1 LSNLI
6 DELHKLCA
14 KPNFNSIFCY
24 AVRFSLRNVKDFGTS
39 TPSKLALVS
48 FLENLIEALPHT
60 TGLSLGL
67 SLTRSTFV
75 ELQQSFIM
83 WFRSKLS
90 TYTDHEGVLT
100 KLGTQLFTDLGSER
114 FHFML
119 VQLRLSSDPDLS
131 SLKLVAALC
140 KGAKSVANLPITMM
154 PLSSYNEEISP
165 YFNEDEA
172 NPNCFEDYF
181 LTSSSHLKTLIGS
194 LSSEDGGQSSIDYL
208 LADAFDDLGG
218 MSLSTCQ
225 AADCL
230 FSQFSP
236 SDVTPNFVAKCLCVM
251 IGPTPESKPFLTSE
265 QFIHF
270 LRSIG
275 KNFPENVP
283 VESRVGSWPVD
294 NFLDWVHRMNFDLTA
309 SQIIDALDC
318 SSFYVADYV
327 GLSVL
332 KRFLVYETHNLQEVP
347 LEMFYRP
354 WKNVA
359 GQLSLFQQ
367 CVAHPD
373 LTILPL
379 NTSTSHLNGLKLVAG
394 EDKMPMILIWK
405 SPDFVTAILRI
416 STLGYFNET
425 RILIEEGFK
434 YSPDIVTATLLLTS
448 GMIPLKVKML
458 EKALSRLLLPHTN
471 SHAILQ
477 TVWTGS
483 LNHLTD
489 SERRLLRSLLLHQC
503 MKLIET
509 WCEDL
514 SPPPTSSNPP
524 QDTFFNFLSVILRL
538 QGDPIIPMALL
549 LGSRSNPIS
558 KAVFQM
564 WPMRS
569 ASDVSFLDAFGL
581 VEIVNWL
588 SVSAR
593 LDLAITLVAYM
604 VDAVSN
610 FFGDSAEP
618 FGPLNQCP
626 RQISALQNALS
637 AFLTN
642 WYMEQMCVRR
652 EEADLFAIELRS
664 YLSRRYPALVD
675 SGAPIFSPKL
685 DANYHLPRKLKRPP
699 LILLRHIINSASKAI
714 SEGSVN
720 VSPRVQAETAQALEF
735 YLQNLNRAYAT
746 QSNPICSGPNVSNS
760 VPQTGSAVWNTRES
774 NSTNIAYLSPYN
786 QVSANRSGAP
796 LMAGTVQPPLGGG
809 GSGGVPS
816 LIYLDFNADLVDAD
830 STPEDRQVNG
840 FFHNL
845 LQVSVSVED
854 SVKILYDYATHDDVA
869 NRKLLEGILR
879 VLTAE
884 ITLHFLDYPEHALNS
899 IMDFYGGVLAGLVN
913 QLPVTL
919 LSSLWTALL
928 GRLYQFNN
936 ETSLDTPAFRSII
949 GVLYKTKATLVRY
962 ANLTSAIIRCHAFKH
977 FPPDLRETI
986 LNADAV
992 CKSYQR
998 PTANAHSHLTGSQSL
1013 KDLHVSGQ
1021 TIHMQQPQ
1029 SQQIQQSGF
1038 QSEWAPPTPP
1048 EESIRDRIVFTVNN
1062 VDRSNT
1068 TLKCRELCDFL
1079 KPTMVPWF
1087 IHYLINKRVTVEN
1100 AFLDVFAEVIELVN
1114 QRHPNTRQLAIEE
1127 LYRSI
1132 KAILRNIRS
1141 DVDDSQA
1148 RLYLKN
1154 LGRFLGMLTLARNR
1168 PVIFEDLNLKELILE
1183 AQEMGAVAFAYVI
1196 PFVSQVLKGA
1206 VGSIFAS
1213 TPYIV
1218 AILGVLRE
1226 LYENCNLKVQFKFEI
1241 EMLFK
1246 EFHLNVTDVPIPP
1259 PPEIARPRG
1268 PRYISLNA
1276 GNIPTGQHQTPNQQQ
1291 QTAAAAQARSLIV
1304 QQALHQQQP
1313 SLQPTYEPSVID
1325 CNPRSLTALAH
1336 QQQQRLVAAAAAS
1349 GQHPSMYG
1357 NVGSA
1362 AGRSN
1367 VIAALLEG
1375 THSNPAAAAAV
1386 LAGNAHRGGG
1396 DSIYSYA
1403 AAADENI
1410 RRKFEPA
1417 YLSLQQQQL
1426 QQQQTSQVAAA
1437 AASSRQQQQAAIY
1450 QQLSGVVNSSGQQI
1464 SAQNSNYNVPVTAG
1478 MPHVVSAP
1486 QLASS
1491 IQGASRDISQ
1501 STTQFHY
1508 DEVDINTVRGAVN
1521 MEEIVQYIYNLNNS
1535 PAVSSIN
1542 SQAAA
1547 RALNIIH
1554 TDAVKSAIVQT
1565 VEKAIVSVINLLAE
1579 KWIAV
1584 AVATTESLA
1593 KKDHAFQPDPML
1605 LMRSARQMAR
1615 HLGCGVTLSP
1625 AKEALQ
1631 PALLNSIIA
1640 AITSLT
1646 KFDKLDK
1653 DAAELIAVV
1662 ITSRVSPAGVAYIQK
1677 TIAERAVREVEK
1689 KFEPEVKIRQELGPV
1704 RFLEQAARL
1713 NKNLPESVQL
1723 NAHMMTNIKPQAY
1736 DSLDKTIPG
1745 FTPMSSATY
1754 STGNSHFVMQPAAAA
1769 GNTALA
1775 AAQQQILQRA
1785 VSSGVMPPQQSQ
1797 PQAQLPNVSS
1807 ASTMV
1812 KYLQQQQQYMQ
1823 QQQQQHSSQPTPQ
1836 NQIQP
1841 AEALYSLAMQLRQL
1855 FEKLMKSLHVSTPS
1869 EQPLLRVQQE
1879 IIEIIMQARS
1889 VASGRN
1895 SNILSRLVSAT
1906 VHSFLT
1912 FYRPSQWLDVLEGH
1926 QVMDCLREMHMI
1938 IFKTLLSIEQH
1949 SWIIRQITHTWI
1961 QLPDGES
1968 SPTAQSSTNLTNPP
1982 SKVEQLSTLATL
1994 AIEKSGTPV
2003 PDSNKETESDTCK
2016 WNWEAFAEL
2025 LRCHVLYLSQIDAC
2039 LAPKVEAGH
2048 KLAVTFVLNLLDQ
2061 YVLPPLVGSCNQ
2073 VSTGCAVMAI
2083 NVTQTLSTSLGSVFK
2098 VAHKREF
2105 TVLNEFDLW
2114 LTMRALERLQL
2125 STVIALGD
2133 FNLRLRLSCARIR
2146 AIMDWGLFDSEEL
2159 NSIAS
2164 KDSPEFGALFA
2175 GISRTLEFDDT
2186 NVMKTKTEHVFR
2198 WWFYQRP
2205 QACPGQADF
2214 ENQAGQ
2220 LLQFL
2225 QSTGLI
2231 TNEENMTRFLRLS
2244 TIFVIDRA
2252 QNTLKTAET
2261 NTLPNA
2267 TPQRSLSTL
2276 LELDAYARLLAIVI
2290 AMGSHEGGEKAKIT
2304 LLNRALGILG
2314 GTLMQSHEI
2323 RTEQFNSMPFQRI
2336 MIMLLTDLYEIIPAP
2351 SRQTKKS
2358 EETQD
2363 DHSSPTLYEYIP
2375 IAFGCLLH
2383 FLRPAR
2389 MPRFQL
2395 AFLEIISHR
2404 SFMERML
2411 SRTEQDIV
2419 SIAYRCIYA
2428 QLLADMM
2435 SHIAFFLQNTITSK
2449 GITNLYVAT
2458 FRLWMVLFYDF
2469 SDFVSEYCTFFCDV
2483 FPSAAIQLR
2492 NLVISSEPR
2501 KEGTSLDPL
2510 NAPPIDQLSQ
2520 LEDPLGYAMK
2530 AGNRLP
2536 PVLRA
2541 EIDSYLSTRQ
2551 PTKFLIDLPA
2561 MLRRVDSVA
2570 ALLASPPL
2578 LLTSAMFVEQSES
2591 AEATN
2596 NETAPPQPPPQ
2607 GKKAKKAAAAK
2618 AAAALAH
2625 QQAVLSGAAVQANM
2639 SARWAAVGSQTLSTY
2654 GINTCLNYVP
2664 ELMTDLVVY
2673 LCITAVRNLRESG
2686 QPLNV
2691 STVAKTPQMEIL
2703 QALLLNLDDGGRYL
2717 LLNCIANQLRYMNS
2731 HTCYFSCSL
2740 LYLFSEIPSEK
2751 AKEQISRV
2759 LMERLIVNRPHPF
2772 GLLMTS
2778 AELLRNPIYKYWN
2791 HNFARC
2797 HKEMKD
2803 IVTVVAQSC
2812 IPNFTP
2818 PHVSIGNGPTMS
2830 QQRNASGPA
2839 SAPSS
2844 ETKAPGVAATA
2855 NLS

>member
-1 LSNLI
+1 MN
-6 DELHKLCA
+6 DK
-14 KPNFNSIFCY
+14 NSSAAY
-24 AVRFSLRNVKDFGTS
+24 AEINQTILLKESGTS
-39 TPSKLALVS
+39 PPSKIALVS
-48 FLENLIEALPHT
+48 FLENLLEALPHT

-75 ELQQSFIM
+75 ELQQPIVT

-90 TYTDHEGVLT
+90 TYSDNYNEKVLT
-100 KLGTQLFTDLGSER
+100 KLGAELFSDLGSER

-119 VQLRLSSDPDLS
+119 VQLRLSFDPDLS
-131 SLKLVAALC
+131 SLKLAAALC
-140 KGAKSVANLPITMM
+140 KGAKSVATLSVTMT
-154 PLSSYNEEISP
+154 PLSSSP
-165 YFNEDEA
+165 DSVEDEG
-172 NPNCFEDYF
+172 NPSCCEDYF
-181 LTSSSHLKTLIGS
+181 LASSSYLKSFTGS
-194 LSSEDGGQSSIDYL
+194 LSSEDVSQSSIDYL
-208 LADAFDDLGG
+208 LADAFEDLGG
-218 MSLSTCQ
+218 MSLSKCQ
-225 AADCL
+225 AANGL
-230 FSQFSP
+230 FSQFYP

-251 IGPTPESKPFLTSE
+251 IGPTPEGKSFLTAE
-265 QFIHF
+265 QFIRF

-283 VESRVGSWPVD
+283 VESTVGGWPVD
-294 NFLDWVHRMNFDLTA
+294 TFLDWVHRMNFDLTA
-309 SQIIDALDC
+309 SQVIDALDC
-318 SSFYVADYV
+318 SSFYVADYI

-354 WKNVA
+354 WTNVA

-367 CVAHPD
+367 CVANPD
-373 LTILPL
+373 LIVLPL
-379 NTSTSHLNGLKLVAG
+379 NTSAHHLNGLKLASG
-394 EDKMPMILIWK
+394 EEKMPMILIWK
-405 SPDFVTAILRI
+405 CPDFVAAVLRI
-416 STLGYFNET
+416 STLGYFNQA

-434 YSPDIVTATLLLTS
+434 YSPDIVTATLLSTS
-448 GMIPLKVKML
+448 GMVPLKVKML
-458 EKALSRLLLPHTN
+458 EKAFSRLLLPHTN

-483 LNHLTD
+483 CNHLTD
-489 SERRLLRSLLLHQC
+489 SERRLQRSLLLHQC

-509 WCEDL
+509 WCDDT
-514 SPPPTSSNPP
+514 SPPSTSSNPP

-538 QGDPIIPMALL
+538 QGDPIIPLALL

-564 WPMRS
+564 WPMRNT
-569 ASDVSFLDAFGL
+569 SDVSFFDAFGL
-581 VEIVNWL
+581 FEIVNWL

-610 FFGDSAEP
+610 FFSDNAEP
-618 FGPLNQCP
+618 FGLLNQCP
-626 RQISALQNALS
+626 RQISTLQNALS
-637 AFLTN
+637 GFLTN
-642 WYMEQMCVRR
+642 WYMEQMCAPRD
-652 EEADLFAIELRS
+652 EADIFAIELRS
-664 YLSRRYPALVD
+664 YLSRRYPSLAD
-675 SGAPIFSPKL
+675 IGAPIFSPKL
-685 DANYHLPRKLKRPP
+685 EANYHLPRKLKRPP
-699 LILLRHIINSASKAI
+699 PMLLRHIINSAWKAI

-735 YLQNLNRAYAT
+735 YLQNLNRTFAT
-746 QSNPICSGPNVSNS
+746 QSNPICPGPSVSNS
-760 VPQTGSAVWNTRES
+760 VPQTGSS
-774 NSTNIAYLSPYN
+774 ISYLAPYC
-786 QVSANRSGAP
+786 QVSGNRSGAP
-796 LMAGTVQPPLGGG
+796 LMAGTVQPPIGGG
-809 GSGGVPS
+809 PP
-816 LIYLDFNADLVDAD
+816 LIYLDFNGDLVDAD

-845 LQVSVSVED
+845 LQGSASVEE

-928 GRLYQFNN
+928 GRLYQFNS
-936 ETSLDTPAFRSII
+936 ETPLDTPAFRSII
-949 GVLYKTKATLVRY
+949 GVLYKTKTTFVRY
-962 ANLTSAIIRCHAFKH
+962 ANLTSAIIRCLAFKQ

-998 PTANAHSHLTGSQSL
+998 PTANAHPHLTGSQSL

-1021 TIHMQQPQ
+1021 AVHMPQPQ
-1029 SQQIQQSGF
+1029 SQQMQQSGF
-1038 QSEWAPPTPP
+1038 QTEWAPPTSP

-1068 TLKCRELCDFL
+1068 SLKCKELCDFL
-1079 KPTMVPWF
+1079 KTPMIPWF

-1100 AFLDVFAEVIELVN
+1100 AFLDVFAEVIEQVN
-1114 QRHPNTRQLAIEE
+1114 QRHPTTRQLAIEE

-1183 AQEMGAVAFAYVI
+1183 AQEMGAVAFTYVI

-1246 EFHLNVTDVPIPP
+1246 EFQLNVTDVPIPP

-1276 GNIPTGQHQTPNQQQ
+1276 GNVPTGQHQTPNHPQ
-1291 QTAAAAQARSLIV
+1291 QTAVTAQTRSLIV

-1313 SLQPTYEPSVID
+1313 TLQPSFEPSVID

-1349 GQHPSMYG
+1349 GQHPSLYG

-1375 THSNPAAAAAV
+1375 AQPNPAAAAAV
-1386 LAGNAHRGGG
+1386 LAGNTHHGGA

-1410 RRKFEPA
+1410 RRKFDPSF
-1417 YLSLQQQQL
+1417 LSLQQQQQL
-1426 QQQQTSQVAAA
+1426 QQQQTSQAAAA
-1437 AASSRQQQQAAIY
+1437 AASSRQQQAAIY
-1450 QQLSGVVNSSGQQI
+1450 QQLSGVVNSSGQQV
-1464 SAQNSNYNVPVTAG
+1464 SSQNSTFNVPATAG
-1478 MPHVVSAP
+1478 LPHVVSAP

-1491 IQGASRDISQ
+1491 IQGTPRDISQ
-1501 STTQFHY
+1501 NVAQFHY

-1521 MEEIVQYIYNLNNS
+1521 MEDIVQYIYNLNNS

-1565 VEKAIVSVINLLAE
+1565 VEKAIVGVINLLAD
-1579 KWIAV
+1579 KWITV
-1584 AVATTESLA
+1584 AVSTTDSLA
-1593 KKDHAFQPDPML
+1593 KKDHAFQPDPVL

-1631 PALLNSIIA
+1631 PSLLNAIIN
-1640 AITSLT
+1640 AISSLT

-1677 TIAERAVREVEK
+1677 TIAERAVREIEK
-1689 KFEPEVKIRQELGPV
+1689 KFETEVKMRQELGPV

-1745 FTPMSSATY
+1745 FAPLSSATY
-1754 STGNSHFVMQPAAAA
+1754 QTPNSHFVMQPTSATAT
-1769 GNTALA
+1769 GNPALA
-1775 AAQQQILQRA
+1775 AAQQQILHRA

-1797 PQAQLPNVSS
+1797 AQAQLPNVSS

-1823 QQQQQHSSQPTPQ
+1823 QQQQHPAAQPTPQ

-1841 AEALYSLAMQLRQL
+1841 AEVFYNLALQFRQL
-1855 FEKLMKSLHVSTPS
+1855 FEKLMKSLHVSASS
-1869 EQPLLRVQQE
+1869 ESPVLRAQQE
-1879 IIEIIMQARS
+1879 IMDLLIQARS
-1889 VASGRN
+1889 IASNQN
-1895 SNILSRLVSAT
+1895 SNVLSRLVSAT
-1906 VHSFLT
+1906 VHSFLL
-1912 FYRPSQWLDVLEGH
+1912 FYRPSQWLDLSEGH
-1926 QVMDCLREMHMI
+1926 QVMECLREMHMI

-1968 SPTAQSSTNLTNPP
+1968 SPSTNFTNPP

-1994 AIEKSGTPV
+1994 AAEKSGTPI
-2003 PDSNKETESDTCK
+2003 PDSNIDTESETCK

-2061 YVLPPLVGSCNQ
+2061 YVLPTLAGSCNQ
-2073 VSTGCAVMAI
+2073 VASDCALMAI
-2083 NVTQTLSTSLGSVFK
+2083 NATQTLSTSLGSIFK

-2125 STVIALGD
+2125 STVISPGD
-2133 FNLRLRLSCARIR
+2133 FNLRLRLSCARIQ
-2146 AIMDWGLFDSEEL
+2146 AIMDWGLFDSEEF
-2159 NSIAS
+2159 NSIVN

-2175 GISRTLEFDDT
+2175 SISRTLEFDDT
-2186 NVMKTKTEHVFR
+2186 NLMKTKTEHVFR

-2205 QACPGQADF
+2205 QACPGQVDF
-2214 ENQAGQ
+2214 ESQAGQ

-2244 TIFVIDRA
+2244 IIFVIDRA

-2261 NTLPNA
+2261 NTLLNA
-2267 TPQRSLSTL
+2267 TPSRSLNTL
-2276 LELDAYARLLAIVI
+2276 LELDSYARLLAIVI
-2290 AMGSHEGGEKAKIT
+2290 AMGSQEGGEKAKIT

-2323 RTEQFNSMPFQRI
+2323 RTEQFNSMPFQRV
-2336 MIMLLTDLYEIIPAP
+2336 MIMLLTDLFEIIPPP
-2351 SRQTKKS
+2351 SRPTKKP
-2358 EETQD
+2358 EEAQEV
-2363 DHSSPTLYEYIP
+2363 HSSLTLYEYIP

-2411 SRTEQDIV
+2411 GRTEQD
-2419 SIAYRCIYA
+2419 SISAAYRCIYA

-2435 SHIAFFLQNTITSK
+2435 GHIAFFLQNTITSK

-2483 FPSAAIQLR
+2483 FPTAAIQLR

-2501 KEGTSLDPL
+2501 KEGTPLDPL

-2551 PTKFLIDLPA
+2551 PAKFLTDLPS
-2561 MLRRVDSVA
+2561 MLRRVDSLAV
-2570 ALLASPPL
+2570 LLASPPP
-2578 LLTSAMFVEQSES
+2578 LLTSAMFVEQSEGGDTS
-2591 AEATN
+2591 SH
-2596 NETAPPQPPPQ
+2596 ETAPPQPPPQ

-2639 SARWAAVGSQTLSTY
+2639 SARWAAVGSQTLSAY
-2654 GINTCLNYVP
+2654 GVNTCLNYIP

-2673 LCITAVRNLRESG
+2673 LCITAVKNLRESG

-2791 HNFARC
+2791 HDFARC

-2803 IVTVVAQSC
+2803 IVTVVARSC

-2818 PHVSIGNGPTMS
+2818 PHVSIGNGPAMG
-2830 QQRNASGPA
+2830 QQTNPTGPT

-2844 ETKAPGVAATA
+2844 ETKAAGVAATA